1 MGTDVHGTVLNLPP
15 EPMLCIPAATAVHSL
30 GYEGSKIAERGV
42 S

>member
-1 MGTDVHGTVLNLPP
+1 
-15 EPMLCIPAATAVHSL
+15 MLCIPAATAVHSL